1 MSNLAH
7 APKAPLPPIRAA
19 LAPGLPAIDE
29 LFDFAADA
37 ERRLPTLRLRIE
49 ERTVSAAGEA
59 GSRVVAR
66 LARPRAR
73 VTTRGADGGIEIW
86 VTDGAQVE
94 GYNMATRTVTR
105 RPYRAAPEGLA
116 DAGLPAAAAIPPN
129 LGPLPTRSWATT
141 FVRPRS
147 FCTAV
152 LGGATLSAVRADEVL
167 GRTALVFEATARGAA
182 ASNTSAVGLDGD
194 RADFSYRVAVDRA
207 TGMLLAVAEF
217 RGDSLVRSAVATDL
231 EIGAAIPDSAFAV
244 ERPSDAVAIY

>member
-59 GSRVVAR
+59 VSRVEA
-66 LARPRAR
+66 LIARPRAR
-73 VTTRGADGGIEIW
+73 VTTRGADGGTEIW

-94 GYNMATRTVTR
+94 GHNMATRTVTR

-167 GRTALVFEATARGAA
+167 GRTALVFEAAA
-182 ASNTSAVGLDGD
+182 PRAVGLDGD

-217 RGDSLVRSAVATDL
+217 RGESLVRSAVATDL

>member
-59 GSRVVAR
+59 VSRVEA
-66 LARPRAR
+66 LIARPRAR
-73 VTTRGADGGIEIW
+73 VTARGADGGIEIW

-167 GRTALVFEATARGAA
+167 GRTALVFEAAA
-182 ASNTSAVGLDGD
+182 PRAVGLDGD

>member
-7 APKAPLPPIRAA
+7 APQAPLPPIRAA

-59 GSRVVAR
+59 VSRVEA
-66 LARPRAR
+66 LIARPRAR

-167 GRTALVFEATARGAA
+167 GRTALVFEAAA
-182 ASNTSAVGLDGD
+182 PRAVGLDGD

-217 RGDSLVRSAVATDL
+217 RGESLVRSAVATDL

>member
-59 GSRVVAR
+59 VSRVEA
-66 LARPRAR
+66 LIARPRAR

-167 GRTALVFEATARGAA
+167 GRTALVFEAAA
-182 ASNTSAVGLDGD
+182 PRAIGLDGD

-217 RGDSLVRSAVATDL
+217 RGESLVRSAVATDL

>member
-59 GSRVVAR
+59 VSRVEA
-66 LARPRAR
+66 LIARPRAR

-147 FCTAV
+147 FCAAV

-167 GRTALVFEATARGAA
+167 GRTALVFEAAA
-182 ASNTSAVGLDGD
+182 PRAIGLDGD

-217 RGDSLVRSAVATDL
+217 RGESLVRSAVATDL

>member
-59 GSRVVAR
+59 VSRVEA
-66 LARPRAR
+66 LIARPRAR

-167 GRTALVFEATARGAA
+167 GRTALVFEAAA
-182 ASNTSAVGLDGD
+182 PRAVGLDGD

-217 RGDSLVRSAVATDL
+217 RGESLVRSAVATDL

>member
-59 GSRVVAR
+59 VSRVEA
-66 LARPRAR
+66 LIARPRAR

-147 FCTAV
+147 FCAAV

-167 GRTALVFEATARGAA
+167 GRTALVFEAAA
-182 ASNTSAVGLDGD
+182 PRAVGLDGD

-217 RGDSLVRSAVATDL
+217 RGESLVRSAVATDL